1 MKTIL
6 FVIPSFGG
14 GGAERVLVN
23 LVNNLDKTKY
33 KVFVQTLFD
42 VGVNKRY
49 LDSEIEYI
57 PGLKK
62 QFPGNVFFM
71 KLFTPKA
78 LYHLLVREKYDII
91 VSYLEGPAA
100 RIISGCPYEDTKLI
114 SWIHVEQHTKKV
126 ASYSFRSEREAE
138 TCYNRFDRTICV
150 ADSVLQDFTS
160 LFHIVKPCMVLY
172 NTNEDDRI
180 RELGE
185 EPVEDITYSNEI
197 NVCSVGRLRSE
208 KGYDRLI
215 TVHKQLLDAGIKHHM
230 YILGTGAQESKLK
243 AKVAE
248 LSVSDSFHFLG
259 FRDNPYKYVSK
270 ADLFVCSSRR
280 EGFSTAVTEAL
291 ILGVPVVSTC
301 CSGAYEL
308 LGKNNEYGIVTE
320 NSEQGIYDGM
330 YQMLS
335 TEGLLC
341 HYKNKAKER
350 GKYFSKDS
358 SSCRRNV

>member
-208 KGYDRLI
+208 KGMTD
-215 TVHKQLLDAGIKHHM
+215 
-230 YILGTGAQESKLK
+230 
-243 AKVAE
+243 
-248 LSVSDSFHFLG
+248 
-259 FRDNPYKYVSK
+259 
-270 ADLFVCSSRR
+270 
-280 EGFSTAVTEAL
+280 
-291 ILGVPVVSTC
+291 
-301 CSGAYEL
+301 
-308 LGKNNEYGIVTE
+308 
-320 NSEQGIYDGM
+320 
-330 YQMLS
+330 
-335 TEGLLC
+335 
-341 HYKNKAKER
+341 
-350 GKYFSKDS
+350 
-358 SSCRRNV
+358 